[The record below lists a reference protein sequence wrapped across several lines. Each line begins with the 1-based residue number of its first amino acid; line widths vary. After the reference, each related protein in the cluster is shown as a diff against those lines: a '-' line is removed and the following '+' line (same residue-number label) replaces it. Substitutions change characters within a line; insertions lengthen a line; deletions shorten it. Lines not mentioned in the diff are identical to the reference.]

1 MKTESSEM
9 ISKQVALHT
18 EYITDFQRVHDYGFV
33 KLWDATNEKLISP
46 PNLMRRGN
54 DVLAAAYLHALA
66 INQDNGDDC
75 IDAQGNHYELKLAYV
90 KSRDMSIGK
99 RGALIQGTTGNPE
112 NTVQARFKVYPGT
125 NRNHHN
131 KNTAL
136 ILMSYDHNCFI
147 TGFMLEGGIVGKL
160 LHEGGQKTIARTI
173 SLSNFIKY
181 GYEFGSSIPHIGWQN
196 YQSTLFDYVKVRE
209 QRITGDEADAVV
221 DKWVGFADTNN
232 LQKL

>member
-1 MKTESSEM
+1 MKSESAAIITKQ
-9 ISKQVALHT
+9 ISLHT
-18 EYITDFQRVHDYGFV
+18 EFITDFQRVHDYGFV
-33 KLWDATNEKLISP
+33 KLWDAQTESLVSP

-75 IDAQGNHYELKLAYV
+75 IDAQGNYYELKLAYV

-99 RGALIQGTTGNPE
+99 RGGLIQGAQGNPE
-112 NTVQARFKVYPGT
+112 NSIQARFKIYAGT
-125 NRNHHN
+125 NRHHHT

-147 TGFMLEGGIVGKL
+147 TGFMLEGSIVGNL
-160 LHEGGQKTIARTI
+160 LHEGGQKTVARTI
-173 SLSNFIKY
+173 SLSNFIKH
-181 GYEFGSSIPHIGWQN
+181 GYEFGSSVPNIGWTD
-196 YQSTLFDYVKVRE
+196 YKTKLFDYVSARE
-209 QRITGDEADAVV
+209 QRITGDGATSAIDN
-221 DKWVGFADTNN
+221 WVGLADTNN